1 MLQIC
6 NFSISGDSV
15 QLHGGD
21 VESVHVRERQ
31 SGAVKKQGRLVPRV
45 SKRRERG
52 YWNCLVG
59 TLSLSLTILHLLTLL
74 FTLAGNEVRY
84 MSCPYIPDLEN
95 LVQNFIQI
103 VIVTCR
109 S

>member
-1 MLQIC
+1 MLHIC
-6 NFSISGDSV
+6 NFSTSGDSV
-15 QLHGGD
+15 QLHGRD
-21 VESVHVRERQ
+21 VESVHVCERQ

-52 YWNCLVG
+52 YWDCLVG
-59 TLSLSLTILHLLTLL
+59 TLSLSLTILHLLTSL
-74 FTLAGNEVRY
+74 FTPAGNGIHV
-84 MSCPYIPDLEN
+84 SCPYIPDHEN